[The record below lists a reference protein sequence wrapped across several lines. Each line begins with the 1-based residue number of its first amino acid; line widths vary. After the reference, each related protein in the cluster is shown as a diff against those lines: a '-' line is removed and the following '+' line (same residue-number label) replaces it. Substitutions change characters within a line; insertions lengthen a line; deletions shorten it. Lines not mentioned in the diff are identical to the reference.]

1 MFIGVTLVV
10 MAAMLL
16 VGKDSAVLEEPISV
30 APAADGFPI
39 SYELK
44 WKTDGLTIN
53 DDGSWAVTS
62 QAGSTVT
69 VKSGYLV

>member
-1 MFIGVTLVV
+1 MIIAVTLGV
-10 MAAMLL
+10 MAAMVM
-16 VGKDSAVLEEPISV
+16 VGKDSAVVEEPTPV
-30 APAADGFPI
+30 GPAVDGFPI

-53 DDGSWAVTS
+53 DDGSWVVTS
-62 QAGSTVT
+62 QAGSIVT